1 MLKPIIF
8 DEVLVLHSNDWTM
21 SVSEKRK
28 FSNSK
33 NCCTQLSDN
42 LYLGNQYSTSV
53 IAEVDVIVSIGC
65 NSKSNSPNVTHY
77 KVSVRD
83 NVDSDLTPLFND
95 VTAFIHQ
102 HISTNKKVLVHCK
115 GGINRSPM
123 FVIAYLARY
132 NMTLE
137 EAVLHVTSMRT
148 AARIQPHY
156 LQQVTAWLSK
166 RDDQV
171 VSG

>member
-1 MLKPIIF
+1 
-8 DEVLVLHSNDWTM
+8 M

-28 FSNSK
+28 FSSNK

-65 NSKSNSPNVTHY
+65 NSKSKSPNVTNY

-83 NVDSDLTPLFND
+83 NADSDLTPLLSD

-115 GGINRSPM
+115 GGINRSPI
-123 FVIAYLARY
+123 FVVAYLARY
-132 NMTLE
+132 VMTLE
-137 EAVLHVTSMRT
+137 EAVHHVTTMRT

-156 LQQVTAWLSK
+156 LLQVNAWL
-166 RDDQV
+166 RENDGQV
-171 VSG
+171 VA